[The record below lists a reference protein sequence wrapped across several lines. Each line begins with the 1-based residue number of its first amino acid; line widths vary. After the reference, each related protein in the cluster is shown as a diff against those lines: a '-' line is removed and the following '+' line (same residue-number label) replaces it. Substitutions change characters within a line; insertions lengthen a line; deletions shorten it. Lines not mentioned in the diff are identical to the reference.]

1 MKVAFGAVAIAL
13 LVGPA
18 VVLQTGGV
26 NLLDSNDRRLKT
38 QEEVDREK
46 ALEDAYK
53 SALKKVPDQKRGSND
68 PWADARGASEPK
80 AQKQGRSSPNSKP
93 N

>member
-1 MKVAFGAVAIAL
+1 MRVAFGAVAIAL

-18 VVLQTGGV
+18 VAQTGGV

-53 SALKKVPDQKRGSND
+53 SALKKVPDQKRAVND

>member
-1 MKVAFGAVAIAL
+1 MRIAFAAVATAL

-18 VVLQTGGV
+18 LAQIGGI
-26 NLLDSNDRRLKT
+26 NLLDNNERLKT

-46 ALEDAYK
+46 AIDDAYK
-53 SALKKVPDQKRGSND
+53 STLKKVPDQKRATND
-68 PWADARGASEPK
+68 PWADVRGTSEPK
-80 AQKQGRSSPNSKP
+80 AQKQGRSSTNSKP

>member
-1 MKVAFGAVAIAL
+1 MRIALAAFASAL

-18 VVLQTGGV
+18 VAQIGGI
-26 NLLDSNDRRLKT
+26 NLLDNNDRIKT
-38 QEEVDREK
+38 QEEVNREK
-46 ALEDAYK
+46 AMDDAYK
-53 SALKKVPDQKRGSND
+53 SALKKVPDQKKAASD

-80 AQKQGRSSPNSKP
+80 AQKQGRSSPSSKP